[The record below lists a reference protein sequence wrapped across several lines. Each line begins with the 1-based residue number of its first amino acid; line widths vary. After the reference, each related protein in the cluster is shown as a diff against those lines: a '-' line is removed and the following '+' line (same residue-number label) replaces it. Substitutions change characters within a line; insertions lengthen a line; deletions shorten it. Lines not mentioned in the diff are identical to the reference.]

1 VKLKKGL
8 MMSKILVRNPV
19 VEINGDEMARV
30 MWEKIKKQLILPY
43 LDIKL
48 LEYDLGIKNR
58 DKTNDKVTNEA
69 GKAIKENNVGVKCAT
84 ITPDDKRVK
93 EFNLKKKYP
102 SPNGTIRNILNGTI
116 FREPIIIEKIP
127 RFIKHWSESVVI
139 ARHAYGD
146 IYKSQEIKI
155 KKKGKLYLKFES
167 GDKKTL
173 IEKEVCKFNSDGVGL
188 SYFNNNKS
196 IEDFAYSCFNFGLD
210 RKMPV
215 YLSTKNTILQSY
227 DESFK
232 EIFEKVYNDKYKLK
246 FEKLGIF
253 YQHRLID
260 DMIACLVKWTGGF
273 LWACKN
279 YDGDVISDLVA
290 QGFGSLGLMTS
301 VLQSPDGKIIETEA
315 AHGTVT
321 SHFRQHQNGL
331 ETSTN
336 PIASIFAWTR
346 ALLHRG
352 KIDKNEDLENFS
364 NKIELICKNLLNK
377 GMMTKDLAL
386 MIGPDQKWLTTQE
399 LIDSISYELKN

>member
-1 VKLKKGL
+1 
-8 MMSKILVRNPV
+8 MSKILVRNPV

-58 DKTNDKVTNEA
+58 DKTNDKVTTEA

-167 GDKKTL
+167 DDNKTL

-232 EIFEKVYNDKYKLK
+232 EIFEKVYNNKYKLK
-246 FEKLGIF
+246 FEKSGIF

-301 VLQSPDGKIIETEA
+301 VLQSPDGKIVETEA

-352 KIDKNEDLENFS
+352 KIDKNKDLENFS

-386 MIGPDQKWLTTQE
+386 MIGPDQKWLTTQQ

>member
-1 VKLKKGL
+1 
-8 MMSKILVRNPV
+8 MSKILVKNPV

-58 DKTNDKVTNEA
+58 DKTNDKVTIEA

-127 RFIKHWSESVVI
+127 RFIKHWGESVVI

-146 IYKSQEIKI
+146 IYQSQEIKI

-167 GDKKTL
+167 DDKKTL
-173 IEKEVCKFNSDGVGL
+173 IEKEVCKFNSSGVGL

-232 EIFEKVYNDKYKLK
+232 EIFEKVYNNKYKLK
-246 FEKLGIF
+246 FQKSGIF

-301 VLQSPDGKIIETEA
+301 VLQSPDGKIVETEA

-352 KIDKNEDLENFS
+352 KIDKNKDLENFS

-386 MIGPDQKWLTTQE
+386 MIGPDQKWLTTQQ

>member
-1 VKLKKGL
+1 MAKIKVK
-8 MMSKILVRNPV
+8 NPI
-19 VEINGDEMARV
+19 VELDGDEMTRII
-30 MWEKIKKQLILPY
+30 WSFIKEKLIKPY
-43 LDIKL
+43 LDIDLKY
-48 LEYDLGIKNR
+48 YDLGMESR
-58 DKTNDKVTNEA
+58 DKTDDQITVDAAN
-69 GKAIKENNVGVKCAT
+69 AIKKYGVGVKCAT

-127 RFIKHWSESVVI
+127 KFIKHWSESVVI
-139 ARHAYGD
+139 ARHASGD

-155 KKKGKLYLKFES
+155 KTKGKLYLKFES
-167 GDKKTL
+167 EDKKTL
-173 IEKEVCKFNSDGVGL
+173 IEKEVCNFDSDGVGL

-196 IEDFAYSCFNFGLD
+196 IEDFAHSCFNFGLD
-210 RKMPV
+210 RKIPV

-232 EIFEKVYNDKYKLK
+232 EIFEKVYNDQYKIKY
-246 FEKLGIF
+246 ENLGIF

-260 DMIACLVKWTGGF
+260 DMIACLIKWTGGF

-279 YDGDVISDLVA
+279 YDGDVMSDLVA

-301 VLQSPDGKIIETEA
+301 VLQSPDGQIIETEA

-352 KIDKNEDLENFS
+352 KIDNNKELEKFS
-364 NKIELICKNLLNK
+364 HKIESICKNLLNK
-377 GMMTKDLAL
+377 GIMTKDLAL
-386 MIGPDQKWLTTQE
+386 MVGPDQKWLTTQE
-399 LIDSISYELKN
+399 LINSISNELNN

>member
-1 VKLKKGL
+1 
-8 MMSKILVRNPV
+8 MSKIQVRNPV

-48 LEYDLGIKNR
+48 LEYDLGIENR
-58 DKTNDKVTNEA
+58 DKTNDEVTIEA
-69 GKAIKENNVGVKCAT
+69 GKAIKKNKVGVKCAT

-127 RFIKHWSESVVI
+127 KFIKHWSESVVI
-139 ARHAYGD
+139 ARHASGD
-146 IYKSQEIKI
+146 IYKSQEIEI
-155 KKKGKLYLKFES
+155 KTKGKLYLKFES
-167 GDKKTL
+167 EDKKIL
-173 IEKEVCKFNSDGVGL
+173 IEKEVCNFDSDGVGL

-196 IEDFAYSCFNFGLD
+196 IEDFAHSCFNFGLD

-232 EIFEKVYNDKYKLK
+232 EIFEKVYNDMYKIKY
-246 FEKLGIF
+246 ENLGIF

-260 DMIACLVKWTGGF
+260 DMIACLIKWTGGF

-279 YDGDVISDLVA
+279 YDGDVMSDLVA

-301 VLQSPDGKIIETEA
+301 VLQSPDGQIIETEA

-352 KIDKNEDLENFS
+352 KIDNNKDLENFS
-364 NKIELICKNLLNK
+364 RKVESICKNLLNK
-377 GMMTKDLAL
+377 GIMTKDLAL
-386 MIGPDQKWLTTQE
+386 MVGPDQKWLTTQE
-399 LIDSISYELKN
+399 LIDSISNELNN

>member
-1 VKLKKGL
+1 
-8 MMSKILVRNPV
+8 MSKILVRNPV

-58 DKTNDKVTNEA
+58 DKTNDKVTTEA

-167 GDKKTL
+167 DDKKTL

-196 IEDFAYSCFNFGLD
+196 IEDFANSCFNFGLD

-232 EIFEKVYNDKYKLK
+232 EIFERVYNDKYKLK
-246 FEKLGIF
+246 FEKSGIF

-352 KIDKNEDLENFS
+352 KIDKNKDLENFS

-386 MIGPDQKWLTTQE
+386 MIGPDQKWLTTQQ
-399 LIDSISYELKN
+399 LIDSISY